1 MLFFIATCS
10 IWIFAYE
17 KKRFIREIM
26 DICVFLS
33 KNREKSNVTRIDISL
48 IPLYISLSE
57 NNSQQIT

>member
-1 MLFFIATCS
+1 MLFLLPHLVFCARKELFIDET
-10 IWIFAYE
+10 
-17 KKRFIREIM
+17 M

>member
-1 MLFFIATCS
+1 
-10 IWIFAYE
+10 
-17 KKRFIREIM
+17 M